1 MRVRFL
7 KNGKMWIVETTYGK
21 NIVFSHKSRKECYE
35 WIFKSVNYA

>member
-21 NIVFSHKSRKECYE
+21 NIVFCHKSKKECYE
-35 WIFKSVNYA
+35 WIFKSINYA